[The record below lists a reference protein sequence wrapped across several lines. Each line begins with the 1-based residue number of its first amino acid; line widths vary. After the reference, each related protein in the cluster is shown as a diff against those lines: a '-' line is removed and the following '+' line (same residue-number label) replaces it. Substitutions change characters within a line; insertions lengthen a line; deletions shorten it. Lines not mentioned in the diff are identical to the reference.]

1 MRKGTILFLWHSCF
15 YRVNTVS
22 IPCHCR
28 FMMLKRRAD
37 VFTMCSVILFERIWY
52 GMSVT
57 YDTAFHF
64 IWHAVSN
71 DLIRHASKIW
81 DDFQVCLTHSINYL
95 TKQTSKIGDAISII
109 FIKDLLV
116 KKMLALVVTREYIFF
131 YKIKKLISNW
141 VFIFHKIVK
150 LFGLSNYEKMS
161 TFS

>member
-1 MRKGTILFLWHSCF
+1 MFTQYMWLNLRKGTILFLWHSCF

-109 FIKDLLV
+109 FIKDLV
-116 KKMLALVVTREYIFF
+116 KVLGTVMEIHENCEVVFLKEI
-131 YKIKKLISNW
+131 
-141 VFIFHKIVK
+141 
-150 LFGLSNYEKMS
+150 LSWSMRKQ
-161 TFS
+161 